1 MKNLEKLTLHYQQ
14 GASLGSMVGFLTY
27 GNKKFYEL
35 DSKMRELIP
44 PLYKAMKDLMQFV
57 DADAAAYSEYMVSGG
72 RSFCYDS
79 DSKQQFYIFPY
90 LDFKIIFCI
99 ILFLI
104 RFSSSEN

>member
-72 RSFCYDS
+72 KSFCYDS

-104 RFSSSEN
+104 RFSSSS